1 MPVLRVPSPSPYAGV
16 IGFSAA
22 LRAGDLVTALGR

>member
-1 MPVLRVPSPSPYAGV
+1 MAGV

-22 LRAGDLVTALGR
+22 LPYAAAAALVLLYAVLIWR